1 MENPANLHQNL
12 FQTVLFGQKLMEFNR
27 GVHQRKVLSHQS
39 FQYIK
44 WREETIRNSAPV
56 WLSVREPMIGF
67 RKKKSNFR
75 TKDANGENGFFQ
87 DEILFFEKYT
97 PPKRRAKKPLKHC
110 GKDHPKDL
118 IRGQKAHF
126 QGRSC
131 RFREAS
137 SKMTRTLKS
146 KKISYYYII
155 SWKFTLNPE
164 PQKYKRYKR

>member
-110 GKDHPKDL
+110 GKDHPKKNLLGGKRL
-118 IRGQKAHF
+118 IFKGELSVLGRLPQKWL
-126 QGRSC
+126 GRSN
-131 RFREAS
+131 
-137 SKMTRTLKS
+137 L
-146 KKISYYYII
+146 KKISYYIVESLPSI
-155 SWKFTLNPE
+155 QNHKNI
-164 PQKYKRYKR
+164 KRYKR